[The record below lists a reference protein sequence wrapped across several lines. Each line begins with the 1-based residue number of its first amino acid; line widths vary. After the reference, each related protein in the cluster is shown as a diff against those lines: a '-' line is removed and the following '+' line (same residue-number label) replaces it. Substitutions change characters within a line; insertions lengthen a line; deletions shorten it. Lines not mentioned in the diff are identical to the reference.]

1 MKKESI
7 EKILEQGTPRQKIFL
22 LFADMANQSERAE
35 VRYLTEEEKSE
46 IRKLINTKKIKEE
59 EARVYKNYLS
69 YQLFRNLTEMEQKEL
84 LIQTQTLKVLI
95 EGKLWLDNF
104 INVFNQITKIYKDI
118 IPNSKWVENKYTQ
131 LIYFDYIVKKQ
142 FEGTE
147 IGEKLRRMVKR
158 EPAIKAL
165 ELISRDINL
174 PEAIAMTN
182 QKIED
187 AKEVVETIRAFILK
201 LLPVPVLAKK
211 LKGEEAEILKAIEET
226 ETVIERYLNTKEKL
240 PPKQKDKYQLLKWK
254 NIDIQNETIEENLK
268 NMIG

>member
-7 EKILEQGTPRQKIFL
+7 DKILEKGTPRQKIFL
-22 LFADMANQSERAE
+22 LFVDMANQSERAE

-46 IRKLINTKKIKEE
+46 IRKLIKTKKLKEY
-59 EARVYKNYLS
+59 EAVVYKNYLS

-84 LIQTQTLKVLI
+84 LIQTQKLKVLI

-118 IPNSKWVENKYTQ
+118 IPNSKWVESKNTQ
-131 LIYFDYIVKKQ
+131 LLFFDYIVKKQ

-147 IGEKLRRMVKR
+147 TGEKLRRMVKR
-158 EPAIKAL
+158 EPAVKAL

-174 PEAIAMTN
+174 PEAIAKTN

-211 LKGEEAEILKAIEET
+211 LKEEEAEILKAIEEH
-226 ETVIERYLNTKEKL
+226 
-240 PPKQKDKYQLLKWK
+240 KDVRCCSLLY
-254 NIDIQNETIEENLK
+254 
-268 NMIG
+268 